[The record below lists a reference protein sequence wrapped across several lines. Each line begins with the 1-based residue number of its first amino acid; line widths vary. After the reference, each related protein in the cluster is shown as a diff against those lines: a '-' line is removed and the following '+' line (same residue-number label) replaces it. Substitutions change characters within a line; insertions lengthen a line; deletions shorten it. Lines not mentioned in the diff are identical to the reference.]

1 MADVKQ
7 SETATPTKKGRILT
21 GTVISNKMNKTI
33 TVRIERREKHPIY
46 GKYLPKTSKVHA
58 HDEENKCQIGD
69 LVTVRE
75 CRPISKLKTWM
86 LQSIDGHLPE
96 A

>member
-1 MADVKQ
+1 MA
-7 SETATPTKKGRILT
+7 EAKKGRILT
-21 GTVISNKMNKTI
+21 GTVVSNKMAKTI

-46 GKYLPKTSKVHA
+46 GKYLPKTSRVHA
-58 HDEENKCQIGD
+58 HDEENKCKVGD

-75 CRPISKLKTWM
+75 CRPISKSKTWM

>member
-1 MADVKQ
+1 MA
-7 SETATPTKKGRILT
+7 EAKKGRILT

-33 TVRIERREKHPIY
+33 TVKIERREKHPIS
-46 GKYLPKTSKVHA
+46 GKYLPKTSRVHA
-58 HDEENKCQIGD
+58 HDEENKCKVGD

-75 CRPISKLKTWM
+75 CRPISKSKTWM

>member
-1 MADVKQ
+1 MA
-7 SETATPTKKGRILT
+7 EAKKGRILT

-33 TVRIERREKHPIY
+33 TVKNERREKHPIY
-46 GKYLPKTSKVHA
+46 GKYLPKTSRVHA
-58 HDEENKCQIGD
+58 HDEENKCKVGD

-75 CRPISKLKTWM
+75 CRPISKSKTWM